1 MRFSPHT
8 SYGQSEAARATKRRL
23 LAALLV
29 PATAFLVSGTALADP
44 NGPNVRGV
52 ATYTCDNGDTVD
64 MGSGPR
70 FNQGRVAWVADGTAV
85 FVVKYAA
92 VTDGIDTF
100 VFFDS
105 TQDQT
110 DLTTC
115 TTPGRPGDT
124 FVTKGYFT
132 PKS

>member
-1 MRFSPHT
+1 MT
-8 SYGQSEAARATKRRL
+8 RRL
-23 LAALLV
+23 LAVLTIV
-29 PATAFLVSGTALADP
+29 ATAGLASGTALADP
-44 NGPNVRGV
+44 NGPNVRGP
-52 ATYTCDNGDTVD
+52 ATYTCDNGSTLE
-64 MGSGPR
+64 MESGPQ
-70 FNQGRVAWVADGTAV
+70 FNQGRVAWVVDATTV
-85 FVVKYAA
+85 FVVKYIA

-105 TQDQT
+105 TQGRT

-132 PKS
+132 PRN

>member
-1 MRFSPHT
+1 MIK
-8 SYGQSEAARATKRRL
+8 GL
-23 LAALLV
+23 LAALV
-29 PATAFLVSGTALADP
+29 IAATVGLASGTALADP

-52 ATYTCDNGDTVD
+52 ATYTCDNGSTVD
-64 MGSGPR
+64 MESGPQ
-70 FNQGRVAWVADGTAV
+70 FNNGRVAWVANSTMV
-85 FVVKYAA
+85 FVIKYVA

-105 TQDQT
+105 TKGRT

-132 PKS
+132 PRS